1 MPQIHLV
8 RLNVQVMPW
17 SLISSFFGRNKII
30 CLVFLLGTFDS
41 AFSQVES
48 NDTKKFVKTIDLKL
62 DSETARPSHFGST
75 FQYCKDVG
83 SLAYLNSIS
92 RSIKYYD
99 LESGLLVGET
109 KFNREGPDAVPGD
122 PFYFY
127 YHNKDSIFVF
137 SEFQNSRLFLID
149 SKGTKINTFDFSSD
163 DDYRTVPFPRL
174 ARVSGGIVVIGSHF
188 YLAFNVSG
196 QEHRNKVSP
205 VLRYNMKSNEFN
217 YLTEPKGY
225 AQLDINKL
233 PKVGQF
239 RFYES
244 RIARGNTPGSIV
256 INFPLNHDLYVSKDD
271 WVRSVKAQSDYV
283 DKFEF
288 LSKNK
293 ERYDLKNIEYK
304 KVVFGS
310 ARYFGIFHDGER
322 QLYYRLAKIDN
333 AEKWKSKYSSNS
345 KKGVLKEYTLMI
357 FDSDFNKKSEVKF
370 NLTEALPEKG
380 VFVGPGGLWMLLP
393 DKGNEDI
400 MTVGLL
406 KTYE

>member
-1 MPQIHLV
+1 MV
-8 RLNVQVMPW
+8 KLNVLEMLW
-17 SLISSFFGRNKII
+17 NLINNKLVWFVFFLGLYDIALSQNELNSNER
-30 CLVFLLGTFDS
+30 FLR
-41 AFSQVES
+41 
-48 NDTKKFVKTIDLKL
+48 TIDLQL
-62 DSETARPSHFGST
+62 DAETARPGHFGSS

-109 KFNREGPDAVPGD
+109 KLDSQGPDAVPGE
-122 PFYFY
+122 PVYFH

-137 SEFQNSRLFLID
+137 SEFRNSRLYLIN

-174 ARVSGGIVVIGSHF
+174 AKVSGGIVVSGRHF

-196 QEHRNKVSP
+196 QEHRNNVSP
-205 VLRYNMKSNEFN
+205 VLRYDMKSNEYI

-239 RFYES
+239 QFYES
-244 RIARGNTPGSIV
+244 RIASGVEPGSVI
-256 INFPLNHDLYVSKDD
+256 INFPLDHDLYISKDGKG
-271 WVRSVKAQSDYV
+271 RSVKAQSDYV
-283 DKFEF
+283 GDFQF
-288 LSKNK
+288 LSRNNEK
-293 ERYDLKNIEYK
+293 YDLKNIEYK

-310 ARYFGIFHDGER
+310 ARYFGIFHDKER

-345 KKGVLKEYTLMI
+345 KKKVLQEYVLMI
-357 FDSDFNKKSEVKF
+357 FDSDLNKQSEIKF
-370 NLTEALPEKG
+370 NLTQALPEKG
-380 VFVGPGGLWMLLP
+380 VFVGPGGLWVLLP
-393 DKGNEDI
+393 DKDNEDI